1 MAAKIVEY
9 IVLNPILSYSGPI
22 ITRDPPFARLPMDP
36 ITVNV
41 KSSICPDFRAMT
53 LKLPEMYNPGARD
66 RKFISAM

>member
-1 MAAKIVEY
+1 MAIKIVEY
-9 IVLNPILSYSGPI
+9 IVLNPILSYSGPM
-22 ITRDPPFARLPMDP
+22 ITRDPPFARLPIDP

-41 KSSICPDFRAMT
+41 KSSIYPDFRAIT